1 MLSDAI
7 AAALPELRAEA
18 EAAMTATCTIRA
30 RDGEWVTDEAT
41 GEATQTPGATVYSG
55 RCRWKPAGRAAQ
67 AEMAGGAEVF
77 GTDFIVSI
85 PFAAT
90 AVRKGQLVTCDSSP
104 DAALVGLVVEI
115 QDVARGDQISAR
127 RLACVEVS

>member
-1 MLSDAI
+1 VTASFQLAADARS
-7 AAALPELRAEA
+7 AAEA
-18 EAAMTATCTIRA
+18 LMTATCTIRE

-41 GEATQTPGATVYSG
+41 GEATRAPGTLVYSG
-55 RCRWKPAGRAAQ
+55 KCRWKPAGRAAQ
-67 AEMAGGAEVF
+67 AESAGGAEVF

-90 AVRKGQLVTCDSSP
+90 AVRKGQLVTCDASP
-104 DAALVGLVVEI
+104 DVALVGLVVEI